1 MSKIPMPIEKLVE
14 LIAEG
19 CADYADGDDPGYFR
33 MGYDSDAGELFIA
46 YEPDTEQ
53 DGTEFEARHLPTTYL
68 FTVGTKPASTGL
80 GWPEDGQR

>member
-1 MSKIPMPIEKLVE
+1 MSKIPMPIAKLVE

-33 MGYDSDAGELFIA
+33 ISYDPNVGELFIA
-46 YEPDTEQ
+46 YEPDTDQ

-68 FTVGTKPASTGL
+68 FTVGTKSSAAL
-80 GWPEDGQR
+80 GWPEGGTR